1 MVFLFSYRDVSTPT
15 SSLSSFSL
23 ESPRSSFHES
33 PSPCLS
39 FNFDR
44 RSPPTTE
51 ELSEFL
57 QVFYICGQ
65 RHSFSLDIKAKIL
78 YCKQEID
85 WKITRN
91 KNNIISNFRR
101 QPSVRRIS
109 PTWPCLTRSRGSSTR
124 RPRSSRRP
132 SGPTRAASRARPR
145 ERPGTGTT
153 APGPEARRRP
163 RPSRTRRP
171 RRPLSS
177 RTTTAATSRWSSS
190 YMVSTWPRSPNI
202 LSYITTFLPSHL
214 WIISPSHFLHF
225 SFHKS
230 AREK

>member
-65 RHSFSLDIKAKIL
+65 RHSFSLEIKVKIL
-78 YCKQEID
+78 FVARNWLKN
-85 WKITRN
+85 N
-91 KNNIISNFRR
+91 KNQPKFILNFRR
-101 QPSVRRIS
+101 RPSVRRIS

-145 ERPGTGTT
+145 ERPETGTA
-153 APGPEARRRP
+153 APGPEARPRQ

-171 RRPLSS
+171 RRPRSS
-177 RTTTAATSRWSSS
+177 RTTTAATSRWSLA
-190 YMVSTWPRSPNI
+190 PRSPNI

>member
-65 RHSFSLDIKAKIL
+65 RHSFSLEIKAK
-78 YCKQEID
+78 KHTV
-85 WKITRN
+85 TRN
-91 KNNIISNFRR
+91 WLENYQKQKTILSQISGVSQVWEGSLQPDPVWQGAEGALPGGPDHPEGLPVLQGPQAGPGLERGQGQGQQRR
-101 QPSVRRIS
+101 A
-109 PTWPCLTRSRGSSTR
+109 R
-124 RPRSSRRP
+124 RPDGGR
-132 SGPTRAASRARPR
+132 GRAEQGGQGGLCHPELLPPLQAGDPHPIWSAHD
-145 ERPGTGTT
+145 
-153 APGPEARRRP
+153 PGPP
-163 RPSRTRRP
+163 
-171 RRPLSS
+171 
-177 RTTTAATSRWSSS
+177 
-190 YMVSTWPRSPNI
+190 
-202 LSYITTFLPSHL
+202 
-214 WIISPSHFLHF
+214 ISCHI
-225 SFHKS
+225 
-230 AREK
+230 

>member
-65 RHSFSLDIKAKIL
+65 RHSFSLEIKAKIP
-78 YCKQEID
+78 CC
-85 WKITRN
+85 N
-91 KNNIISNFRR
+91 KKLTGKLPETKTILSQISGVGQVWEGSLQPDPVRQGAEGALPGGPDHPEGLPVLQGPQAGPSLERGQGQGQQRR
-101 QPSVRRIS
+101 A
-109 PTWPCLTRSRGSSTR
+109 R
-124 RPRSSRRP
+124 RPDRGR
-132 SGPTRAASRARPR
+132 GRAEQGGQGGLCHPELLPPLQAGDPHPIWSAHDPLVPQYLVIYNYLPAVASLNYFPVALF
-145 ERPGTGTT
+145 TFF
-153 APGPEARRRP
+153 
-163 RPSRTRRP
+163 
-171 RRPLSS
+171 LS
-177 RTTTAATSRWSSS
+177 
-190 YMVSTWPRSPNI
+190 
-202 LSYITTFLPSHL
+202 
-214 WIISPSHFLHF
+214 
-225 SFHKS
+225 
-230 AREK
+230 

>member
-65 RHSFSLDIKAKIL
+65 GHSFSLEIKTKIL
-78 YCKQEID
+78 FTARNWPKN
-85 WKITRN
+85 N
-91 KNNIISNFRR
+91 KNLNLFSNIRR
-101 QPSVRRIS
+101 RPSVKRIS

-132 SGPTRAASRARPR
+132 SGPTRAASRARPW
-145 ERPGTGTT
+145 ERPGTEPA
-153 APGPEARRRP
+153 APGLEARRRP
-163 RPSRTRRP
+163 TPSRTRRL
-171 RRPLSS
+171 RRPPSS
-177 RTTTAATSRWSSS
+177 RTTTAATSRWSS
-190 YMVSTWPRSPNI
+190 PHI
-202 LSYITTFLPSHL
+202 LGSAFSLVPQYLVIYNYLPAVASLNYFPVALFTF
-214 WIISPSHFLHF
+214 FL
-225 SFHKS
+225 S
-230 AREK
+230 